1 MIKHIPYHFIFSGC
15 AFLGAGLFAS
25 QTHASFDSACQP
37 DWSVELQS
45 YNRCSNL
52 PILSPANDNQI
63 NMQLL
68 LADKLLAKIEAP
80 KPKAMQW
87 FDSYGSVPFE
97 ASEFK
102 YSLSNLSPSGR
113 TKNPESQQQTDLYIA
128 EERCRTNASGT
139 LIFLQKVTK
148 DTGLNAAEKKL
159 LTEKRLSITP
169 SCDKALSFIKVAN
182 DWSPLVRQYMAYLN
196 GSIAF
201 YNGDYATAQRIY
213 AALNTVKSPW
223 LAETAAYMQVRT
235 TVNQAYSSGLD
246 EYGFQYLDNIDKN
259 AIAAAFKAVTYYFK
273 NYPQGQYAASARGLL
288 RRIYW
293 MGGQQRQLVNEFT
306 WQFNNTSN
314 PQFNL
319 DMPLVAEEINQR
331 IFESKFFDAA
341 NFKDPFFLTTYD
353 LMHMRVSSSKKYK
366 PISWQTLQAQ
376 KDIFKTEPELYRYLQ
391 AMHLL
396 VQQNKPQQALEYLPK
411 GNPPA
416 RLSYLQLSQFAL
428 KIHIL
433 QSTNIDEAQSLL
445 EVLLASAN
453 QAYQRPMV
461 ELMLA
466 LNLQHTQDYAAFFKA
481 NGLITSPAIR
491 LVIIKHAATAPL
503 LNNII
508 NASSTSASEKKFAS
522 FVLLH
527 KTLNHQA
534 YDQFIE
540 ALKFLPKDSAN
551 FKSFESTNE
560 AYSNQPEF
568 NLFNWKGHKISDKL
582 TCPSIVSIAKT
593 LATEP
598 ENQMAQL
605 CFGEFVRLT
614 NFRNSEYIIE
624 NEDSANDENKLN
636 AATSTTSKS
645 FNGTLGNSASPFPT
659 PIFSRGEVYKNI
671 ISGNNDAD
679 LKAYALYRAIN
690 CYAPGGLNDCAGVEV
705 DKSVRKE
712 WFDQLKQDYP
722 NSEWAK
728 MLPYYW

>member
-1 MIKHIPYHFIFSGC
+1 MIKHIPHQFIFLGC
-15 AFLGAGLFAS
+15 VFLGVGLLSPQA
-25 QTHASFDSACQP
+25 HASFDSACQP

-52 PILSPANDNQI
+52 PILSPANDNQT

-80 KPKAMQW
+80 KLESMQW

-97 ASEFK
+97 SSEFK
-102 YSLSNLSPSGR
+102 YSLSNLTPSGR
-113 TKNPESQQQTDLYIA
+113 PKNPVSQEQSVRYIA

-139 LIFLQKVTK
+139 QVFLQQVAK
-148 DTGLNAAEKKL
+148 DAGLNAAEKKL
-159 LTEKRLSITP
+159 LTEKRLSIDP
-169 SCDKALSFIKVAN
+169 SCDKALAFIKVAN
-182 DWSPLVRQYMAYLN
+182 EWNPLVRQYMAYLN

-246 EYGFQYLDNIDKN
+246 EYGFQYLNNIDKN
-259 AIAAAFKAVTYYFK
+259 AIAAAFNAVTYYFK
-273 NYPQGQYAASARGLL
+273 NYPQGQYAASTRGVL

-293 MGGQQRQLVNEFT
+293 MSGQQRKLIDEFT
-306 WQFNNTSN
+306 WQFNNASN

-319 DMPLVAEEINQR
+319 EMPLVAEEINQR
-331 IFESKFFDAA
+331 IFESKLFDIA
-341 NFKDPFFLTTYD
+341 NFKDPFFLATYD
-353 LMHMRVSSSKKYK
+353 LMHMRINSSKKYT
-366 PISWQTLQAQ
+366 PISWQALQAQ

-396 VQQNKPQQALEYLPK
+396 VQQNKAQQALEYLPK
-411 GNPPA
+411 GNPPT

-428 KIHIL
+428 KSHIL
-433 QSTNIDEAQSLL
+433 QSTNSDEAQSLL
-445 EVLLASAN
+445 EVLMASTK
-453 QAYQRPMV
+453 QAYQRPMI
-461 ELMLA
+461 ELMLT
-466 LNLQHTQDYAAFFKA
+466 LNLQHHQDYAAFFKA

-491 LVIIKHAATAPL
+491 LVIIKRAASADL
-503 LNNII
+503 LNSII
-508 NASSTSASEKKFAS
+508 KSPSTSASEKKFAS

-527 KTLNHQA
+527 KTLNHQD

-540 ALKFLPKDSAN
+540 ALKFLPKDSAH
-551 FKSFESTNE
+551 FKSFDSTNE

-593 LATEP
+593 LAAEP
-598 ENQMAQL
+598 EDQMAQL

-624 NEDSANDENKLN
+624 NEQGINHLKAAKSSTEKLFNRTLANN
-636 AATSTTSKS
+636 
-645 FNGTLGNSASPFPT
+645 ASPFPK
-659 PIFSRGEVYKNI
+659 PVFSRGEVYKNI
-671 ISGNNDAD
+671 IRDSNDAD

-705 DKSVRKE
+705 DKSVRKG

-722 NSEWAK
+722 NTEWAK
-728 MLPYYW
+728 KLPYYW

>member
-1 MIKHIPYHFIFSGC
+1 MINFIPYRFIFSGC
-15 AFLGAGLFAS
+15 VLLGAGLLAS

-37 DWSVELQS
+37 DWSVELHS

-80 KPKAMQW
+80 KPQAMQW

-102 YSLSNLSPSGR
+102 YSLSNLTPSGR
-113 TKNPESQQQTDLYIA
+113 AKTSESKEQSDRYIA

-139 LIFLQKVTK
+139 QIFLQQIAK
-148 DTGLNAAEKKL
+148 DSGLNTAEKKL
-159 LTEKRLSITP
+159 LAEKRLSIDP
-169 SCDKALSFIKVAN
+169 SCDKALAFIKVAN
-182 DWSPLVRQYMAYLN
+182 EWSPLVRQYMAYLN

-213 AALNTVKSPW
+213 KALNSVKSPW

-235 TVNQAYSSGLD
+235 AVNEAYTSGLD

-259 AIAAAFKAVTYYFK
+259 AIAAAFNAVTYYFK
-273 NYPQGQYAASARGLL
+273 NYPQGQYVASTRGVL

-293 MGGQQRQLVNEFT
+293 MGGQQRKLIDEFN
-306 WQFNNTSN
+306 WQFNNASS

-319 DMPLVAEEINQR
+319 EMPLVAEEINQR
-331 IFESKFFDAA
+331 IFESRLFEVA
-341 NFKDPFFLTTYD
+341 NFKDPFFVATYD
-353 LMHMRVSSSKKYK
+353 LMHMRVSSSKKYT
-366 PISWQTLQAQ
+366 PLSWQTLQAQ
-376 KDIFKTEPELYRYLQ
+376 KNIFKTEPELYRYLQ

-416 RLSYLQLSQFAL
+416 RLNYLQLSQFIL
-428 KIHIL
+428 KSHIL
-433 QSTNIDEAQSLL
+433 QSTNSDEAQSLL
-445 EVLLASAN
+445 EVLLASAK

-466 LNLQHTQDYAAFFKA
+466 LNLQHAQDYAAFFQA
-481 NGLITSPAIR
+481 NGLITSPALR
-491 LVIIKHAATAPL
+491 LVIIKRAASADL
-503 LNNII
+503 LNSII
-508 NASSTSASEKKFAS
+508 KSSSTSASEKKFAS

-551 FKSFESTNE
+551 FKSYDSANE

-568 NLFNWKGHKISDKL
+568 NLFNWKGHKISEQL
-582 TCPSIVSIAKT
+582 TCPSIVNIAKT
-593 LATEP
+593 LSTEP
-598 ENQMAQL
+598 EDQMAQL

-624 NEDSANDENKLN
+624 NEATIDNLKASAS
-636 AATSTTSKS
+636 STVTS
-645 FNGTLGNSASPFPT
+645 FNHTLANHASPFSKPT
-659 PIFSRGEVYKNI
+659 FSRGEVYKNI
-671 ISGNNDAD
+671 IRNSNNAD

-690 CYAPGGLNDCAGVEV
+690 CYAPGGLNDCAGIEV

-712 WFDQLKQDYP
+712 WFDQLKQNYP
-722 NSEWAK
+722 NTEWAK
-728 MLPYYW
+728 KLPYYW